1 MIASMSTALSIDDS
15 KRARLQRLRRLTKL
29 LDSAFLIP
37 GTNWRIGLDPII
49 GLIPG
54 AGDLVTAA
62 LSVYIV
68 VEAHQLGARRG
79 TMARMVLNVAIDF
92 LGGAIPLVGDI
103 FDAAWKCN
111 LRNLSLLE
119 KEIARG

>member
-1 MIASMSTALSIDDS
+1 MSRTLSIDDP
-15 KRARLQRLRRLTKL
+15 KRARLQRLRRLTNL
-29 LDSAFLIP
+29 LDNAFLIP

-54 AGDLVTAA
+54 AGDLVTTA

-68 VEAHQLGARRG
+68 VEAHQLGARPG

-92 LGGAIPLVGDI
+92 LGGAIPLVGDV

-111 LRNLSLLE
+111 VRNLSLLE
-119 KEIARG
+119 AEIARG